1 MTDYRAVLTA
11 LDAGSLAPQDF
22 DHRAH
27 IAVAFEALREDDF
40 FTASKRIADGL
51 KRLTIAAGVPEK
63 FHATITQ
70 AYMSAIAEAMHATPA
85 EDAEAFLAQ
94 NADLLEGT
102 FLKER
107 YSATCLSSD
116 LARKVAL
123 LPDRLGRAA

>member
-1 MTDYRAVLTA
+1 MTDYRAVLAA
-11 LDAGSLAPQDF
+11 LDAGTLAPKDF

-27 IAVAFEALREDDF
+27 IAVTFEALREDDF

-51 KRLTIAAGVPEK
+51 KRLTIAADVPER

-70 AYMSAIAEAMHATPA
+70 SYMSAIAEAMHATPA
-85 EDAEAFLAQ
+85 EDAEVFLTQ
-94 NADLLEGT
+94 NEDLSKGT

-107 YSATCLSSD
+107 YSEACLSSD

-123 LPDRLGRAA
+123 LPDRVVRAA

>member
-1 MTDYRAVLTA
+1 MTDYRAALAA
-11 LDAGSLAPQDF
+11 LDAGTLAPQDF

-94 NADLLEGT
+94 NEDLMKGA

-107 YSATCLSSD
+107 FSAACLSSD

-123 LPDRLGRAA
+123 LPDRAGSVA